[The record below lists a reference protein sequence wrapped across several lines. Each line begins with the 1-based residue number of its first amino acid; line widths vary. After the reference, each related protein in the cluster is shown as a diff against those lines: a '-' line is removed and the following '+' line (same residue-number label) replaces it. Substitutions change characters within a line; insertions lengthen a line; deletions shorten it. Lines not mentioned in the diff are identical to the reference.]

1 MSSSKPVDVDFLEY
15 WSRDDD
21 EAIVFEDDIC
31 DNDEDVCLVCYITY
45 IMPVIVPVMFLGF
58 QGFLNHNKSSVML
71 PRSMAFSIF
80 NSNSASARIHPVA
93 VVDEDVQSV
102 VIAGLVERNE

>member
-1 MSSSKPVDVDFLEY
+1 MAHLMHIFVLMISLYFRYRFTLTRLNFLSY
-15 WSRDDD
+15 T
-21 EAIVFEDDIC
+21 
-31 DNDEDVCLVCYITY
+31 LL
-45 IMPVIVPVMFLGF
+45 VMFLGF

-80 NSNSASARIHPVA
+80 NPIQPCFICEMNATEHPGA

-102 VIAGLVERNE
+102 VIAGLVGRN